1 MVFEDIILDGKMN
14 LEILEAALLSIL
26 LLTILI
32 DNSLTNHLMLF
43 ALVILVIIFWIFS
56 ILKLLNL
63 VNVGRVRLFLLLAI
77 IAVLYSSWL
86 FKNINMRYI
95 TGNANIHDGAILTE
109 AATAAILSGK
119 NPYSISF
126 DDAFGDVSNKPISVA
141 YGTFMYSPLMFLAN
155 VPFSLLEEAI
165 VQISDLRIA
174 LVILLIACVVIAG
187 LISNW
192 NLLFLTIFSLN
203 PIFIPL
209 TFYGANEIV
218 VLLAVFLVILF
229 LKLGKINWATAAL
242 VFASATKILILP
254 LVPIYFLYLA
264 RIQKTFWYKQLA
276 YFVLGTFLI
285 YLPFVLW
292 SPQDFIHDV
301 VLYHLRG
308 GAESHLIAGFAG
320 LPQILLR
327 LGLIGQNSD
336 FPFFI
341 IQVGLGVGALI
352 YVKKIFV
359 KWPDL
364 SVFILLF
371 SFYFLL
377 LLSFS
382 RIIQTS
388 YLGFISQ
395 ILLLGSFLKIERD
408 LGQK

>member
-1 MVFEDIILDGKMN
+1 MN

-32 DNSLTNHLMLF
+32 DNSLTNHLMIF
-43 ALVILVIIFWIFS
+43 ALVILVIIFWIIS

-63 VNVGRVRLFLLLAI
+63 ANVGRVRLFLLLAI
-77 IAVLYSSWL
+77 IAVLYSFWL

-109 AATAAILSGK
+109 AATAAMLSGK

-126 DDAFGDVSNKPISVA
+126 FDAFSDISSKPISVA
-141 YGTFMYSPLMFLAN
+141 YDTFMYSPLMFLAN
-155 VPFSLLEEAI
+155 VPFTLLEEAI

-174 LVILLIACVVIAG
+174 LVILLIACLVVAG

-218 VLLAVFLVILF
+218 VLLPVFLVILF
-229 LKLGKINWATAAL
+229 LKVQKFSWATAAL

-264 RIQKTFWYKQLA
+264 RIHKTLLYKQLA
-276 YFVLGTFLI
+276 YFVLGTVLI
-285 YLPFVLW
+285 YLPFILW
-292 SPQDFIHDV
+292 SPQDFVHDV

-308 GAESHLIAGFAG
+308 GEEHHLIAGFG
-320 LPQILLR
+320 GWPQILSN
-327 LGLIGQNSD
+327 LGIISQVSN

-341 IQVGLGVGALI
+341 FQVGLGIGALI
-352 YVKKIFV
+352 YVNKIFV
-359 KWPDL
+359 KWANL

-408 LGQK
+408 LGQKR